1 MVTVFGSV
9 AVGAMM
15 LSYGLEARSRW
26 FVLLFALASGAT
38 SLYSGLVAA
47 YPITVIEA
55 VVVPDRAPPLPTP
68 DPNGARPHGSLGTCP
83 ALETGS
89 TNTLDSPLHW
99 MV

>member
-15 LSYGLEARSRW
+15 VAYGLEARSRW
-26 FVLLFALASGAT
+26 FVLLFAVASGAT

-55 VVVPDRAPPLPTP
+55 VWALIALRRFVRRTQTEGERVAP
-68 DPNGARPHGSLGTCP
+68 
-83 ALETGS
+83 
-89 TNTLDSPLHW
+89 
-99 MV
+99 